1 MNLKMDLK
9 FLEPYVA
16 RWRALQPRERYVVS
30 AAAVGLVLL
39 LGIGFWLPM
48 QRDINRLRA
57 AVPQTH
63 AQLGQMRL
71 QAAQITQLRA
81 SGVTAAA
88 GGNILAK
95 LEQSA
100 TARGLK
106 QNITRMEPDGNN
118 NARVTLDGVNF
129 DAMAEWLAELQTQ
142 SGLRVEKATVESRPD
157 AGTVNARLVMRGAG
171 S

>member
-1 MNLKMDLK
+1 MNLKMNLK
-9 FLEPYVA
+9 FLEPYTA

-30 AAAVGLVLL
+30 AAAIALALILVSS
-39 LGIGFWLPM
+39 FWLPM
-48 QRDINRLRA
+48 QRDINRLRT
-57 AVPQTH
+57 AVPQAHT
-63 AQLGQMRL
+63 QLAQMRL
-71 QAAQITQLRA
+71 QSTQIAQLRA
-81 SGVTAAA
+81 SGISAGS

-106 QNITRMEPDGNN
+106 QNITRMEPEGTN

-129 DAMAEWLAELQTQ
+129 DALAEWLADLQSQ
-142 SGLRVEKATVESRPD
+142 SGLRVEKASVETRPVP
-157 AGTVNARLVMRGAG
+157 GTVNARLVMRGAG